1 MKKRCLE
8 IGCKIKN
15 IEWKQNGKDKWMCL
29 VQFNNINDSLQA
41 LGTLQNESMTNGRK
55 LKLAF
60 TRSKIMG
67 FGNDKD
73 EVGG

>member
-1 MKKRCLE
+1 M
-8 IGCKIKN
+8 KN

-41 LGTLQNESMTNGRK
+41 LGLLQNEMMSNGRK

-60 TRSKIMG
+60 TRSKIA
-67 FGNDKD
+67 FNSNNKD
-73 EVGG
+73 

>member
-1 MKKRCLE
+1 
-8 IGCKIKN
+8 
-15 IEWKQNGKDKWMCL
+15 MCL

-41 LGTLQNESMTNGRK
+41 LGTLQNESMSNGRK

-67 FGNDKD
+67 FGNDK
-73 EVGG
+73 E